1 MITDIN
7 CDLGEY
13 DVSGSEENDEAIM
26 PFITSANIACGMHA
40 GSPLIIEKT
49 IRMALKNGV
58 AVGAHPGYPDR
69 KNFGRKS
76 LPMPDAELRA
86 SVIYQTGAVKTM
98 VEANGGILQHVK
110 PHGALYN
117 DAAVDY
123 EKALVIAKAVMDVD
137 PALVLVG
144 LSGSQI
150 IHAAAS
156 IGLPFASE
164 AFADRA
170 YADDGTLVPRNIKGS
185 VLEDTRSVIDRVI
198 RMLKDRQIDSING
211 ETITLMA
218 ETICIHGDNPMA
230 VEFAGRLSEA
240 LISEGIIL
248 KSIGNRK
255 IWNTGR

>member
-13 DVSGSEENDEAIM
+13 DVLGSEERDEALM
-26 PFITSANIACGMHA
+26 PFITSANIACGLHA
-40 GSPLIIEKT
+40 GNPFIMEKT
-49 IRMALKNGV
+49 IRLALKNGV
-58 AVGAHPGYPDR
+58 GIGAHPGYPDR

-76 LPMPDAELRA
+76 LKMTDPELRA
-86 SVIYQTGAVKTM
+86 SVIYQTGAMKSI

-117 DAAVDY
+117 DAAADY

-137 PALVLVG
+137 PTLVLVG

-156 IGLPFASE
+156 VGLPFASE

-170 YADDGTLVPRNIKGS
+170 YSGDGTLVPRNVKGS
-185 VLEDTRSVIDRVI
+185 VLEDINTIIDRVLY
-198 RMLKDRQIDSING
+198 MLKEKQVVTING
-211 ETITLMA
+211 ESIRLMA
-218 ETICIHGDNPMA
+218 ETICIHGDNNNA
-230 VEFAGRLSEA
+230 VEIAGNLSEA
-240 LISEGIIL
+240 LMADGIVL
-248 KSIGNRK
+248 KSMGNRK
-255 IWNTGR
+255 IWNSGR